1 MQTLATA
8 VALPVS
14 VGLVVLLVWNML
26 LLLRNQTTIEYHEGA
41 ATTPEAAALSS
52 YHLCLLHALCPPT
65 CHVRAM
71 PRAAALC
78 CAAAAPCIPEP

>member
-14 VGLVVLLVWNML
+14 VGLVVLLVWNTL

-41 ATTPEAAALSS
+41 ATTLK
-52 YHLCLLHALCPPT
+52 LLPCHHTISACCTHCACPPVMREP
-65 CHVRAM
+65 CLV
-71 PRAAALC
+71 LL
-78 CAAAAPCIPEP
+78 CAAVLLPHP